1 MKTVVKKI
9 LNIISDQNIGGAG
22 KCLINMAKYY
32 DQERFLME
40 TAVPAGSALIP
51 ELKAFGMT
59 VYEVEAIADR
69 SFSFE
74 DIRTLK
80 KLVKT
85 VDPDL
90 VHTHGAF
97 SGRVAAK
104 RCGKPVVYTR
114 HSVFEVAPG
123 LKKGLGRLVNKK
135 VNEHYADAIIAV
147 TEAAKKNL
155 TDGGIAPERI
165 IPLDNGVDPV
175 ARRPDCEVAAF
186 KEKWRIAPD
195 DFVMAILARIEP
207 YKGHLLLL
215 EAAAALAA
223 EGRKFKLIIAGTGG
237 FEAEV
242 KEQAAASALAEHIVF
257 LGFTKEV
264 PLILSAA
271 DVQMNASYGTE
282 ACSIALLE
290 GLSMGVPV
298 IASDYGGNPY
308 AIDDGEDGL
317 LFASRN
323 PLDLAAKIRLLMD
336 DAALRKRLAKGAEE
350 IYRRRFTGEI
360 YARNVEAVYEKV
372 LEGGHYGT

>member
-1 MKTVVKKI
+1 MVKKI

-32 DQERFLME
+32 DKERFLME

-51 ELKAFGMT
+51 ELKAFGMK

-69 SFSFE
+69 SFSFG
-74 DIRTLK
+74 DIKTLK

-114 HSVFEVAPG
+114 HSVFEVNPK
-123 LKKGLGRLVNKK
+123 LKKGLGRLINKK
-135 VNEHYADAIIAV
+135 INEHYADAIIAV

-155 TDGGIAPERI
+155 TDSGISPGRI

-175 ARRPDCEVAAF
+175 ARCGDDEVAAF
-186 KEKWRIAPD
+186 KEKWQIAAD

-207 YKGHLLLL
+207 YKGHLLLI

-223 EGRKFKLIIAGTGG
+223 EGRKFKLIIAGTGS

-242 KEQAAASALAEHIVF
+242 KEQVEARGLADHIIF

-264 PLILSAA
+264 PLILSAV

-290 GLSMGVPV
+290 GFSMGVPV

-308 AIDDGEDGL
+308 AIDDGADGL
-317 LFASRN
+317 LFESRN
-323 PLDLAAKIRLLMD
+323 ALDLAAKIRLLMD
-336 DAALRKRLAKGAEE
+336 DPALRERLGKGARE
-350 IYRRRFTGEI
+350 IYLRRFTGEI

-372 LEGGHYGT
+372 LEGGTYAE

>member
-1 MKTVVKKI
+1 MVKKI

-32 DQERFLME
+32 DKQRFLME

-51 ELKAFGMT
+51 ELKAFGMN

-69 SFSFE
+69 SFSFG
-74 DIRTLK
+74 DIKTLK

-85 VDPDL
+85 VDPDI

-104 RCGKPVVYTR
+104 RCGKLVVYTR
-114 HSVFEVAPG
+114 HSVFEVNPK
-123 LKKGLGRLVNKK
+123 LKKGLGRLANKI

-155 TDGGIAPERI
+155 TDSGISPRRI

-175 ARRPDCEVAAF
+175 TRCSDSEVAAF
-186 KEKWRIAPD
+186 KEKWHITEE

-207 YKGHLLLL
+207 YKGHLLLIK
-215 EAAAALAA
+215 AAAALAA
-223 EGRKFKLIIAGTGG
+223 EGRKFKLIIAGTGS

-242 KEQAAASALAEHIVF
+242 KRQAEARGLTDHIIF

-264 PLILSAA
+264 PLILSAV

-290 GLSMGVPV
+290 GFSLGVPV

-308 AIDDGEDGL
+308 AIDDGADGL
-317 LFASRN
+317 LFESRN
-323 PLDLAAKIRLLMD
+323 AEDLAAKIRLLMD
-336 DAALRKRLAKGAEE
+336 DPALRERLGKGARE
-350 IYRRRFTGEI
+350 IYLRRFTGEI

-372 LEGGHYGT
+372 LEGGHYA